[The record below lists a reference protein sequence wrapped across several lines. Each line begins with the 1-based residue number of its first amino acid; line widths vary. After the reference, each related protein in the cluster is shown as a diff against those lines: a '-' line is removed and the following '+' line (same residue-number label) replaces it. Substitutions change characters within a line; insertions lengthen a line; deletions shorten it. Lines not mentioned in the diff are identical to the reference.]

1 MKRTDTEAYE
11 RTILAGTAMKR
22 RRRPSITP
30 LVIFAQQR
38 RSAARE
44 PVQPTCAPALLAP
57 APHDRAPAAPTRG
70 VRIIDIA

>member
-1 MKRTDTEAYE
+1 MQRSDPEAYE
-11 RTILAGTAMKR
+11 RTILAGPAKR

-30 LVIFAQQR
+30 LVIFAQR

-44 PVQPTCAPALLAP
+44 PVQPMCENALVAPP
-57 APHDRAPAAPTRG
+57 PQECTPAAPTRG

>member
-1 MKRTDTEAYE
+1 MKRSDPEAYE
-11 RTILAGTAMKR
+11 RTILAGTAKR
-22 RRRPSITP
+22 RRRPSIIP

-44 PVQPTCAPALLAP
+44 PVQPVRELALLAP
-57 APHDRAPAAPTRG
+57 ARSECAPAAPTRG